1 MGGRSITKEDGGLD
15 VGDGGVRVQDVLG
28 QQDLRPGS
36 AGGAERWDKPGLRF
50 ARDRDAA
57 KQDAPLPLCSKGG
70 RERAESEEDGEDRD
84 RRMIHRGLHVGPL
97 ARSRNGRGN
106 CPTLPGCDGHLGLAQ
121 RAGRDDDGM
130 MLDDADGNPVVTN
143 LGVDI
148 PEHRHLRAVR

>member
-84 RRMIHRGLHVGPL
+84 REDDTQGFACGSARPL
-97 ARSRNGRGN
+97 
-106 CPTLPGCDGHLGLAQ
+106 PQ
-121 RAGRDDDGM
+121 RAGELPDTPR
-130 MLDDADGNPVVTN
+130 L
-143 LGVDI
+143 
-148 PEHRHLRAVR
+148 